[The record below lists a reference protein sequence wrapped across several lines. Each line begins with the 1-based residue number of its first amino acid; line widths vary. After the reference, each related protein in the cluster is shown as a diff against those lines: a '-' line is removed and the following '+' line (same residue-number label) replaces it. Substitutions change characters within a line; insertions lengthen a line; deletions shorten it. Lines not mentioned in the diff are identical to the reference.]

1 MTIAFQGVASVAQ
14 INAHAAEG
22 LSFAARRVAGSP
34 GEKAMSFAILLSAVA
49 TTQIGFVELSRISY
63 AMSTDRLVPKVFG
76 QLHPRFRT
84 PVFGTIFF
92 AVVTITVTWA
102 SVYSSSVANAFN
114 VIVATTGV
122 LYGAFYAI
130 SAVTNM
136 WYYRS
141 QLRSGAGN
149 LISVGL
155 LPLAA
160 AGFLVWV
167 IVKSV
172 AAFSR
177 GENLTLA
184 GVLVTGIAALVFAQ
198 VVKRSPFFQLRPVR
212 YQAGDPPRR

>member
-1 MTIAFQGVASVAQ
+1 
-14 INAHAAEG
+14 
-22 LSFAARRVAGSP
+22 
-34 GEKAMSFAILLSAVA
+34 
-49 TTQIGFVELSRISY
+49 SRISY

-160 AGFLVWV
+160 AGSLVGAFA
-167 IVKSV
+167 KSV
-172 AAFSR
+172 PPSAP
-177 GENLTLA
+177 
-184 GVLVTGIAALVFAQ
+184 GV
-198 VVKRSPFFQLRPVR
+198 
-212 YQAGDPPRR
+212 